1 MNENKPPKNDIALLT
16 VDGVGSCEVAAGSNL
31 RETLRREG
39 VYIDGTCADNG
50 TCGRCVVHVIHG
62 DAGDPSLQETALLGD
77 GAVNHGQRLAC
88 RVMVRGDLEIS
99 IDPERMLE
107 IDTTGKWKEV
117 WGSPL
122 WRPELLNEGIEGFG
136 VAVDVGTTSIAS
148 ILLDMSRN
156 KPLDIR
162 TSANPQ
168 MPWGD
173 DIISRLGAAAKDRAT
188 AARLQALALNTVK
201 DQVRSLC
208 LRNGVSGGRIT
219 RLVVV
224 GNSAMHHLV
233 FGFPVEDLLKP
244 PYSPSHVSGA
254 VLTPDK
260 LPIKLEVNRQ
270 AEIFSPPLI
279 GGFAGSD
286 AMASLLAAKVS
297 GVKKGALLDV
307 GTNTEI
313 ALWNGDSIQVATAPS
328 GPAFEGGHIKSGMRA
343 EEGAIW
349 KVGISGETVDCEVVG
364 GVQAKGVCG
373 TGMVDAVASMLRNG
387 ILDRSGLFNAGSHPM
402 VKNGAFMLDVDSG
415 IALKNED
422 IATIQK
428 AKSAVA
434 SAFQVLLTVVGCTA
448 EELGNIFIAGAFGSR
463 LNVQNAMEMGLLPDI
478 PAERYILA
486 GNTALVGAA
495 MMLASEGMRQ
505 KAESLVGLA
514 MHCDLTVDPEF
525 EETFIDN
532 LYFPG
537 G

>member
-1 MNENKPPKNDIALLT
+1 
-16 VDGVGSCEVAAGSNL
+16 
-31 RETLRREG
+31 
-39 VYIDGTCADNG
+39 
-50 TCGRCVVHVIHG
+50 
-62 DAGDPSLQETALLGD
+62 
-77 GAVNHGQRLAC
+77 
-88 RVMVRGDLEIS
+88 
-99 IDPERMLE
+99 
-107 IDTTGKWKEV
+107 
-117 WGSPL
+117 
-122 WRPELLNEGIEGFG
+122 
-136 VAVDVGTTSIAS
+136 
-148 ILLDMSRN
+148 
-156 KPLDIR
+156 
-162 TSANPQ
+162 

-173 DIISRLGAAAKDRAT
+173 DIISRLGAAAKDRDT
-188 AARLQALALNTVK
+188 AAKLQTLALNTVK

-208 LRNGVSGGRIT
+208 LRNGVSGGRII

-233 FGFPVEDLLKP
+233 FGSPVEDLLKP
-244 PYSPSHVSGA
+244 PYSPSRASGA

-260 LPIKLEVNRQ
+260 LPIKLEVNRR

-297 GVKKGALLDV
+297 RVKKGALLDV

-313 ALWNGDSIQVATAPS
+313 AVWNGDSIHVATAPS

-373 TGMVDAVASMLRNG
+373 TGMIDAVASMLRNG
-387 ILDRSGLFNAGSHPM
+387 ILDHTGLLNAGSHPR
-402 VKNGAFMLDVDSG
+402 VRNGAIILDVDSG
-415 IALKNED
+415 ITLKNED
-422 IATIQK
+422 MATIQK
-428 AKSAVA
+428 AKSAIA

-448 EELGNIFIAGAFGSR
+448 EELDNIFIAGAFGSR
-463 LNVQNAMEMGLLPDI
+463 LNVLNAMEMGLLPDI

-495 MMLASEGMRQ
+495 MMLASEEMRQ
-505 KAESLVGLA
+505 RAESLSRSA
-514 MHCDLTVDPEF
+514 KHFDLTEDPEF
-525 EETFIDN
+525 EEAFIDN